1 MEAQVDEQLA
11 QDLAQRFRSGALS
24 LAGNT
29 VAGEVAPPGP
39 GDVVALPPKGSPE
52 REALHAQGMAAMAQG
67 RVGVA
72 ILAGGMATRF
82 KYDHPKGLFPVYEGR
97 SFLDL
102 KLSAVRALGHPLPV
116 YVMTSP
122 ATHDEIAKH
131 LAESRNFGLGA
142 DQVRLFCQGMLPRL
156 ESDGRPFLDEKGQP
170 DLAAAGHG
178 DFAYD
183 LKSSGSLDHFLGQ
196 GGEVLLFSNVDNL
209 GATPDPAIVGL
220 HLQGGAEMTI
230 EAAAKAP
237 GDKGGAPAL
246 VAGRLRLVEGFAFPK
261 AFDQDRV
268 PVFNTAS
275 YAFQAQALSRSFEL
289 PWYVVEKQVDGR
301 TAIQFEH
308 LAGDLSAV
316 LSCKVVEVPRA
327 ERFWPVK
334 DQGELP
340 AVQAWLSAGNAP
352 PAAAVASASP

>member
-1 MEAQVDEQLA
+1 MDTRVDEALA
-11 QDLAQRFRSGALS
+11 LDLAQRYRDGRLS

-29 VAGEVAPPGP
+29 LAGEVLPPP
-39 GDVVALPPKGSPE
+39 EASIQALPPKGSPA
-52 REALHAQGMAAMAQG
+52 REALHAKGLAAMAAGQ
-67 RVGVA
+67 VGVA

-82 KYDHPKGLFPVYEGR
+82 QYDHPKGLFPVHEGR

-102 KLSAVRALGHPLPV
+102 KLSAVRALGLPIPV

-122 ATHDEIAKH
+122 ATHAEIVAH
-131 LAESRNFGLGA
+131 LEAEAHFGLPPERI
-142 DQVRLFCQGMLPRL
+142 RLFCQGMLPRL
-156 ESDGRPFLDEKGQP
+156 ERDGQPFLDAQGRP
-170 DLAAAGHG
+170 SLAAAGHG
-178 DFAYD
+178 DFPYD
-183 LKSSGSLDHFLGQ
+183 LKASGCLAHFLDQ
-196 GGEVLLFSNVDNL
+196 GGQTLLFSNVDNL
-209 GATPDPAIVGL
+209 GATPDPAMVGL
-220 HLQGGAEMTI
+220 HLEGGAEMTI

-246 VAGRLRLVEGFAFPK
+246 VDGQLRLVEGFAFPK
-261 AFDQDRV
+261 AFDQDRI
-268 PVFNTAS
+268 PVFNTAT
-275 YAFQAQALSRSFEL
+275 YAFSAQALAREVEL

-316 LSCKVVEVPRA
+316 LRCAVVAVPRA

-340 AVQAWLSAGNAP
+340 AVRAWLAAGHAP
-352 PAAAVASASP
+352 PRA

>member
-1 MEAQVDEQLA
+1 MEARVDQELA
-11 QDLAQRFRSGALS
+11 ARLAERFRSGALS

-29 VAGEVAPPGP
+29 LSGTVAPPGP
-39 GDVVALPPKGSPE
+39 GDVRPLPPQGSPE
-52 REALHAQGMAAMAQG
+52 RAALHAKGLEAMKAG

-82 KYDHPKGLFPVYEGR
+82 KYDRPKGLFPVHEGR

-102 KLSAVRALGHPLPV
+102 KLSAVRALGHPVPV
-116 YVMTSP
+116 YLMTSP
-122 ATHDEIAKH
+122 ATHEAIAEHLDEWRH
-131 LAESRNFGLGA
+131 FGLA
-142 DQVRLFCQGMLPRL
+142 PDQVRLFCQGMLPRL
-156 ESDGRPFLDEKGQP
+156 EVDGRPFLDEAGQP

-183 LKSSGSLDHFLGQ
+183 LKDSGCLDYFLGL

-220 HLQGGAEMTI
+220 HLEGGAEMTI

-246 VAGRLRLVEGFAFPK
+246 VDGRLRLVEGFAFPK
-261 AFDQDRV
+261 GFDQDRI

-275 YAFQAQALSRSFEL
+275 YAFQAQALTRDFEL

-301 TAIQFEH
+301 SAIQFEH

-316 LSCKVVEVPRA
+316 LSCQVVEVPRA

-334 DQGELP
+334 DQGEVP
-340 AVQAWLSAGNAP
+340 AVQAWLRAGNCP
-352 PAAAVASASP
+352 PVAQPPSAAT